1 MQPTN
6 EHGWTLNLLS
16 GGKKKKKRIYEDCFW
31 QQSGQV
37 HLTLNAVIS
46 GERGSPKTNFDTK
59 MPNFSVRNYQKE
71 ETKQMPSESQKDLM
85 DFTETKEWARSKAT
99 TALM

>member
-6 EHGWTLNLLS
+6 EHGWTLNLHI
-16 GGKKKKKRIYEDCFW
+16 GCKKKKKRIYEDCFW
-31 QQSGQV
+31 QQV